1 MRTSLVALL
10 AFFALAVNSPLHA
23 QVPDPA
29 AAAPNPPATQSV
41 PAWDAGA
48 RVPRDF
54 KEPPG
59 RFHAKNALMSFTLP
73 EDWRGDDVVVR
84 EFLADEAR
92 ALHPSADA
100 IVFIEYVPARG
111 KPMPLVKIYR
121 MPLAS
126 WRKLEDAK
134 TANFGRLTMNTPE
147 TAYIVDRSEHTYDK
161 DRFSKL
167 RDGLEDLLITLAV
180 YDPAIAAAAIRRPV
194 ADFYSGTLPG
204 GEPVTL
210 DLSQG
215 GSMKLTWTK
224 TGKSISGQWMQRNN
238 QVIMLPIM
246 ADGKAGGSILM
257 HFDEHSLVVVT
268 WDEKALGAAGARLE
282 PDKIPAF

>member
-100 IVFIEYVPARG
+100 IVFIEYVPARQTDAIG
-111 KPMPLVKIYR
+111 QDLPNASR
-121 MPLAS
+121 ELAQAG
-126 WRKLEDAK
+126 RCEDGQ
-134 TANFGRLTMNTPE
+134 FR
-147 TAYIVDRSEHTYDK
+147 
-161 DRFSKL
+161 
-167 RDGLEDLLITLAV
+167 
-180 YDPAIAAAAIRRPV
+180 
-194 ADFYSGTLPG
+194 
-204 GEPVTL
+204 TL
-210 DLSQG
+210 DDEYAGNSLHR
-215 GSMKLTWTK
+215 GSL
-224 TGKSISGQWMQRNN
+224 RAH
-238 QVIMLPIM
+238 L
-246 ADGKAGGSILM
+246 
-257 HFDEHSLVVVT
+257 
-268 WDEKALGAAGARLE
+268 
-282 PDKIPAF
+282 